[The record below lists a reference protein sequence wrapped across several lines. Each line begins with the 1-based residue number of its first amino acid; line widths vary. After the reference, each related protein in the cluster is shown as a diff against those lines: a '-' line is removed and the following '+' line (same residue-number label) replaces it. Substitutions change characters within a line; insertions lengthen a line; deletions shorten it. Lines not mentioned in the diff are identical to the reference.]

1 MYHFL
6 LIMDICNK
14 FLNKF
19 LIILTILFVN
29 SGILYADSSIA
40 IGYTPKY
47 PANFKNFE
55 YVDPDVAKGGLI
67 KLSAFGSF

>member
-1 MYHFL
+1 
-6 LIMDICNK
+6 MDICNK

-29 SGILYADSSIA
+29 SGISYADSSIA

-47 PANFKNFE
+47 STNFKNFE
-55 YVDPDVAKGGLI
+55 YVNPDITKGGTI
-67 KLSAFGSF
+67 KLSAFAFIITL

>member
-6 LIMDICNK
+6 LIMDICIK

-55 YVDPDVAKGGLI
+55 YDGFKWNGKQFI
-67 KLSAFGSF
+67 KNTD